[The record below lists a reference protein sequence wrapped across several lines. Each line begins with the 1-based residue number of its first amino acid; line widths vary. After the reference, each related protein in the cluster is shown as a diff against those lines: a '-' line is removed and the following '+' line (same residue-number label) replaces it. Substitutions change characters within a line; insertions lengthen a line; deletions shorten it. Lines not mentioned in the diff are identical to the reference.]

1 MCVYIRRLV
10 PRAVNENSTIHI
22 ASTKDSPVGKTG
34 LGDRFCSI
42 QGAWRPLFA
51 GVFFYIPR
59 HQVVQAQVALDDD
72 VKNLIDEM
80 DKSCKIADEGAPLKK
95 YSPRFN
101 EILEKLLV
109 QVSECAYFVID
120 YCREKS
126 FGTCSGSY
134 YLYLPLTGD
143 MFSWASLKVLNLRCQ
158 SPSGWLHHQSK
169 GVV

>member
-1 MCVYIRRLV
+1 MKTARFTLRLQK
-10 PRAVNENSTIHI
+10 IHPWAKLAWGI
-22 ASTKDSPVGKTG
+22 VSAAYKVRG
-34 LGDRFCSI
+34 GDYLHRF
-42 QGAWRPLFA
+42 
-51 GVFFYIPR
+51 FFYIPR